1 MDDKMIIDFI
11 NNVEPDFSYG
21 SSDGMTRAMVESA
34 ENMAL
39 INDYITESAYEVYT
53 ETEDKQGFFAK
64 VKNKVSVYFTLLINL
79 IKKFIAKIKGF
90 FVMVRRK
97 LTAAMAKAVKSVAS
111 FLNNRINN
119 HKQKFSAKENIEIYD
134 WDPSA
139 LTGLH
144 KIIEDQKIDIY
155 KPYTVEE
162 AKQIVEAMKNSISRN
177 IQDDKPQ
184 SGLLKTTTVSFDP
197 TKADKFLESYFSKK
211 ISEPIDSTYNILM
224 KSASETIKELRETE
238 KVVANNMKSSSSKS
252 NIDRYKGF
260 YKGLNVLINGLN
272 SVAYKAAQAVA
283 SGVFKYYRKLFS
295 AVKKVLVG
303 FRISN
308 GKETKKEEAK
318 TESYNIL
325 DQIQ

>member
-11 NNVEPDFSYG
+11 NNVEPDMSYG

-39 INDYITESAYEVYT
+39 INDFITESTYEVYT
-53 ETEDKQGFFAK
+53 EAEDKQSFFAK

-119 HKQKFSAKENIEIYD
+119 HKQKFNAKENIEIYD

-144 KIIEDQKIDIY
+144 KIIEDQKIDTN
-155 KPYTVEE
+155 KSYTVEE
-162 AKQIVEAMKNSISRN
+162 AKQIVEAMKNSISAN

-184 SGLLKTTTVSFDP
+184 NGLLKTTTVSFDP
-197 TKADKFLESYFSKK
+197 TKADKFLESYLNKK
-211 ISEPIDSTYNILM
+211 ISEPINSTYNILM
-224 KSASETIKELRETE
+224 KSASEKIKALRDVE
-238 KVVANNMKSSSSKS
+238 KTVVASMKSSSGDEFKA
-252 NIDRYKGF
+252 NKDK

-308 GKETKKEEAK
+308 GKETKKETAK

>member
-11 NNVEPDFSYG
+11 NNVEPDISYG

-39 INDYITESAYEVYT
+39 INDFITESAYEVYT

-144 KIIEDQKIDIY
+144 KIIEDQEINTWKS
-155 KPYTVEE
+155 YTVEE
-162 AKQIVEAMKNSISRN
+162 AKQIVEAMKNSISAN

-184 SGLLKTTTVSFDP
+184 NGLLKTTTVSFDP

-211 ISEPIDSTYNILM
+211 ISEPINSTYNILM
-224 KSASETIKELRETE
+224 KSASEKIKELRDVE
-238 KVVANNMKSSSSKS
+238 KTVVDDMKSSSGDEFKA
-252 NIDRYKGF
+252 NKDK

-283 SGVFKYYRKLFS
+283 SGAFKYYRKLFS

-308 GKETKKEEAK
+308 GKEAKKEEPKA
-318 TESYNIL
+318 ESYNIL